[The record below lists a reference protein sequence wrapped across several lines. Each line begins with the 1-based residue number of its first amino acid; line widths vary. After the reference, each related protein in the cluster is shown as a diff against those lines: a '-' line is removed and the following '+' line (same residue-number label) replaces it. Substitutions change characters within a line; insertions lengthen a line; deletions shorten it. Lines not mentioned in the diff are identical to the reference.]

1 MIKKNIFSIVTAL
14 VILYLSLTGS
24 EKFDSITLW
33 DLPGIDKIVHFL
45 MYFFFMS
52 VIVFENRNDINNRS
66 RLYLLGLIPV
76 FYGALME
83 LFQILLTISRSGSLY
98 DFLSNTTGVLI
109 CILLCLMIKPVRN
122 ILFR

>member
-14 VILYLSLTGS
+14 IILYLSLTGS

-33 DLPGIDKIVHFL
+33 DMPGIDKIVHFL

-52 VIVFENRNDINNRS
+52 VIVFENRNNINNRS
-66 RLYLLGLIPV
+66 RLYLLGLVPV
-76 FYGALME
+76 FYGAFME

-109 CILLCLMIKPVRN
+109 CVLLCLVIKPVRN

>member
-14 VILYLSLTGS
+14 IILYLSLTGS

-33 DLPGIDKIVHFL
+33 DMPGIDKIVHFL

-52 VIVFENRNDINNRS
+52 VIVFENRNNINNRS
-66 RLYLLGLIPV
+66 RLYLLGLVPV

-109 CILLCLMIKPVRN
+109 CVLLCLVIKPVRN